1 MESLVTEETE
11 IPEDT
16 EGSGMWHSRTIKRTK
31 RPYAMCVLFVEARSA
46 SKKFQTL
53 HFRNDN
59 RFDTIPAARENPS
72 VFSVFSV
79 SSVTKPARTDVGRH
93 LR

>member
-1 MESLVTEETE
+1 MKLQIEGLVTEEAE
-11 IPEDT
+11 DAEDT
-16 EGSGMWHSRTIKRTK
+16 EGSGMWHSRTIKHTK

-53 HFRNDN
+53 QFRNDN
-59 RFDTIPAARENPS
+59 RFDTIAAARENPS
-72 VFSVFSV
+72 VFSV
-79 SSVTKPARTDVGRH
+79 TKPARADAGRH